1 MSRPRRFVPAAFLV
15 ASLVPLLAACDDQIK
30 YIPIFS
36 TMSQQ
41 PSIETY
47 EEQPWLPPEG
57 AVPVDAERAYDLL
70 AADSLLTSPLPDAL
84 TEEELAR
91 GEERFAQFCLPC
103 HGPTGRGDGS
113 VVGPNRI
120 PALPTLN
127 LMSQRA
133 RDFSDGYVW
142 GMIANGRGLMPA
154 YKRIP
159 ADERWL
165 VVAWLRDLQAR
176 SPVDAQPEPMPA
188 AGAEGME
195 AKAARPAGEG
205 EAGPASAAGG
215 GR

>member
-1 MSRPRRFVPAAFLV
+1 MRRRGLVRRFLPV
-15 ASLVPLLAACDDQIK
+15 AVLVPLLAACDDQIK

-41 PSIETY
+41 ASIETY

-57 AVPVDAERAYDLL
+57 AVPVDAERPYDLL
-70 AADSLLTSPLPDAL
+70 AADSLLESPLPAVLSEDA
-84 TEEELAR
+84 LAR
-91 GEERFAQFCLPC
+91 GEELFGQFCLPC
-103 HGPTGRGDGS
+103 HGPAGLGDGS
-113 VVGPNRI
+113 VVGPNQI

-133 RDFSDGYVW
+133 RNYSDGYVW
-142 GMIANGRGLMPA
+142 GMIANGRGLMPT

-159 ADERWL
+159 VDERWL

-176 SPVDAQPEPMPA
+176 TPVDATPESVQAAAASENQAAPA
-188 AGAEGME
+188 
-195 AKAARPAGEG
+195 
-205 EAGPASAAGG
+205 AAGG